1 MAPLF
6 PELPSISKGDAAH
19 GSVGGRPGT
28 GMVMPW
34 LVKTLLILAKS
45 RKGRELLFTAAL
57 TAAEL
62 ARDERA
68 RNLYAKART
77 SVNDPALREKLAQ
90 HARRVGQTI
99 RP

>member
-1 MAPLF
+1 ML
-6 PELPSISKGDAAH
+6 
-19 GSVGGRPGT
+19 
-28 GMVMPW
+28 MPW
-34 LVKTLLILAKS
+34 LVKALFILAKS
-45 RKGRELLFTAAL
+45 RKGRELLFAAGL

-77 SVNDPALREKLAQ
+77 SVNDPAFRKKLTG
-90 HARRVGQTI
+90 HARRVGQAI